1 MSIFKGSEDLF
12 IPYQNV
18 CKIGQDV
25 ILVELNLTEYRNFK
39 TSTFSEV
46 STLQYTSNS
55 GDSGGIVYALTKA
68 TNTRYTVGINLGSI
82 TYNGITYGACIK
94 AYLIN
99 QTFGLTRY

>member
-1 MSIFKGSEDLF
+1 MEWSLKEVQELYLMQAMTFLTQHKNYLQGC
-12 IPYQNV
+12 Y
-18 CKIGQDV
+18 IG
-25 ILVELNLTEYRNFK
+25 K
-39 TSTFSEV
+39 
-46 STLQYTSNS
+46 YTSNS

-82 TYNGITYGACIK
+82 TYNGVTYGACIK